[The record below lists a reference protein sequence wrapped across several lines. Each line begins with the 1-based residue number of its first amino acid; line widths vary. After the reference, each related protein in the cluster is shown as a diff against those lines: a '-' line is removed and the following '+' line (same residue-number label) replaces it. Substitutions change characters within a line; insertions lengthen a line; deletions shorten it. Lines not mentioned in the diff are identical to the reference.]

1 MFGVR
6 IAWIVAIV
14 ALGIRGSGATLSR
27 QECGQMRR
35 TVVAKALAIAV
46 AVVTVGLLSSGQA
59 GAVANGTAATPGQFP
74 FAVKFTMTNI
84 PRPDGTRYN
93 SACSGA
99 LIAPQW
105 VLTAGHCFHDVN
117 RVRIGGA
124 PIYAT
129 TATLGTVNLAQSG
142 GETRTV
148 VDVRQSAV
156 NDISIAKLSSP
167 ITDIVPLVVRP
178 TAPKLGE
185 SLVLAG
191 WGATSS
197 TNPVPGTVLNYGHM
211 AVGSVGS
218 TTIGVHGV
226 SPSAFTS
233 ACLYD
238 SGAPYFVPIGTKA
251 GQLVSVESDGPSC
264 PHNQLETTARADVI
278 VNWIHQQV
286 AAG

>member
-1 MFGVR
+1 M
-6 IAWIVAIV
+6 VA
-14 ALGIRGSGATLSR
+14 R
-27 QECGQMRR
+27 
-35 TVVAKALAIAV
+35 ALAIAV

-59 GAVANGTAATPGQFP
+59 GAVANGTAAAPGQFP

-84 PRPDGTRYN
+84 PRPDGTKYN

-129 TATLGTVNLAQSG
+129 TATLGTVNLADSA

-167 ITDIVPLVVRP
+167 VTDIVPLVVKP
-178 TAPKLGE
+178 TAPKVGE
-185 SLVLAG
+185 NLVLAG

-197 TNPVPGTVLNYGHM
+197 DNPVPGTVLNYGHV
-211 AVGSVGS
+211 AVGSVDDAN
-218 TTIGVHGV
+218 IGVHGV

-238 SGAPYFVPIGTKA
+238 SGAPYFQPIGAKT
-251 GQLVSVESDGPSC
+251 GLLVSVESTGPDC
-264 PHNQLETTARADVI
+264 PHDQLETTARADVI
-278 VNWIHQQV
+278 VKWIYQQV
-286 AAG
+286 ATG